1 MTLIHTGDLHLGKTL
16 HERSLED
23 EQRYFLEAL
32 IGVAVE
38 RRASALLIAGDI
50 YDRAIPPPEAITLFS
65 DFLER
70 LVEACPAIVVV
81 IIPGTHDSASR
92 LAFGAGLLRRAG
104 VHVRTSAAKV
114 EPVIVEGP
122 SAAGPGAAGT
132 GAAGPGAAGPGAAG
146 PPERC
151 AIWALP
157 FLGGGADLG
166 DADAAGDSA
175 PLRSQAQ
182 AFTIA
187 VGRITERLEPGSR
200 NILLAHCFA
209 SGAAPSDS
217 ERSFVGLSEEVD
229 SRLFDPFDYAA
240 LGHLHRYQRAGTR
253 GCYPGA
259 PLAYSFGEAGSEKGF
274 LVLEL
279 KGDELRREFIA
290 HEPLHTLVRLSAA
303 FDELCL
309 PGAYAEHRDDLLE
322 ITLTDTLPVLDASE
336 RLRGNFPNLL
346 SLHQSAFEISLAGQG
361 GRIEFDAARDPLDP
375 KRLLDDFVLF
385 HRELREGAD
394 PDEASLELV
403 RALARESH
411 DATN

>member
-16 HERSLED
+16 HERNLED
-23 EQRYFLEAL
+23 EQRHFLGAL
-32 IGVAVE
+32 IGVAVD

-70 LVEACPAIVVV
+70 LVEACPAIIVV
-81 IIPGTHDSASR
+81 IIPGNHDSASR

-122 SAAGPGAAGT
+122 SAVGPSAGGPS
-132 GAAGPGAAGPGAAG
+132 AAGPS
-146 PPERC
+146 ERC
-151 AIWALP
+151 AIWSLP

-166 DADAAGDSA
+166 DSDLSEGNATM
-175 PLRSQAQ
+175 RSQAE
-182 AFTIA
+182 AFTTA
-187 VGRITERLEPGSR
+187 VGRITKRLEAGSR
-200 NILLAHCFA
+200 NILVAHCFA

-229 SRLFDPFDYAA
+229 ARLFDPFDYAA
-240 LGHLHRYQRAGTR
+240 LGHLHRHQAVGTR
-253 GCYPGA
+253 GSYPGA

-279 KGDELRREFIA
+279 EGKELRREFIP
-290 HEPLHTLVRLSAA
+290 HEPLHRLFRLSAA
-303 FDELCL
+303 FDELCR
-309 PGAYAEHRDDLLE
+309 PGAFAEHRDDLLE
-322 ITLTDTLPVLDASE
+322 ITLTDALPVLDASE

-346 SLHQSAFEISLAGQG
+346 SLRQSAFEISLAGQG
-361 GRIEFDAARDPLDP
+361 GRIEIDAARDPLDQ
-375 KRLLDDFVLF
+375 KRLEDDFVLF
-385 HRELREGAD
+385 HRELRDGVD
-394 PDEASLELV
+394 PDEASLGLLRE
-403 RALARESH
+403 LAREAT